1 MTKNK
6 LLKNI
11 SWLFFEKIIRI
22 LTGLFLGIWIAR
34 YLGPN
39 DFGVLNYALAYTG
52 LFVLFVNLGL
62 DQIIVREI
70 VKKPKLT
77 NYMLGTAFVLKLSGS
92 IVAIVSIYISLLFI
106 ETDSISKIIIFIL
119 SIGFILQS
127 VDVIDYFYQSQV
139 LSKYVVIARNSA
151 FILSSLV
158 KIYLI
163 LHGYS
168 VAYFAIAGV
177 LDLALAS
184 LFLLLIY
191 MKTGGRLLQWK
202 YSSKI
207 AIRLLMF
214 SWPLALSSFLISI
227 YMRIDQVMIG
237 NMLDAEQVGIYSVAV
252 RLSEFWLFIPAIIIS
267 TLMPYFINLREVNNE
282 LYYYR
287 LIQLYSFMFW
297 MGIFVSIATF
307 VFGKDIIILLFGE
320 AYASAYPALVL
331 NIWSGMAI
339 SQGLARGIWLIGE
352 DLQKYRLYNN
362 IMGVILNIGLNLLL
376 IPKYGIQ
383 GAAVTTLL
391 TQSLGPW
398 VFSCFWKPLRK
409 STWTMIKAMNPIYL
423 ISFRRN
429 V

>member
-1 MTKNK
+1 LTKNK